1 MKFDEKKQKY
11 VLIGALAL
19 LLAGV
24 VYWNC
29 TLNAGREADA
39 GDRVQHGEKLQ
50 IESMN
55 GEGGGTL
62 PASTAG
68 EDYFEAFRTE
78 RESVRELEIGYL
90 DEIIATSASDAETL
104 ADAQAQKLALVNNM
118 EAEFT
123 IESLIRAKGFADAA
137 VTFHGGSVNVIVDCE
152 TLSEE
157 QAAQILDIV
166 RSETGEP
173 AENVKVIP
181 GAQ

>member
-1 MKFDEKKQKY
+1 MKLDGKKQKY
-11 VLIGALAL
+11 LLIGGLAL

-24 VYWNC
+24 VYWNYQ
-29 TLNAGREADA
+29 LNAEPAEEDGQNTMQA
-39 GDRVQHGEKLQ
+39 GNTLQ

-55 GEGGGTL
+55 GDTD
-62 PASTAG
+62 ASTAG
-68 EDYFEAFRTE
+68 DDYFETFRAE
-78 RESVRELEIGYL
+78 RESVRDLEIGYL

-104 ADAQAQKLALVNNM
+104 ADAQEQKLALVNNM

-123 IESLIRAKGFADAA
+123 IENLIRAKGFADAA
-137 VTFHGGSVNVIVDCE
+137 VTFHGGSVSVVVDCD
-152 TLSEE
+152 TLTEE
-157 QAAQILDIV
+157 QVAQILDIV

>member
-1 MKFDEKKQKY
+1 M
-11 VLIGALAL
+11 

-24 VYWNC
+24 VYWNYS
-29 TLNAGREADA
+29 LNAGKETEGVGTAA
-39 GDRVQHGEKLQ
+39 QGGGESFH
-50 IESMN
+50 IESMS
-55 GEGGGTL
+55 GDTL
-62 PASTAG
+62 ETSAAG
-68 EDYFEAFRTE
+68 EDYFESFRTE

-90 DEIIATSASDAETL
+90 DEIIATSASDAVTL

-118 EAEFT
+118 ETEFT

-152 TLSEE
+152 TLSDE
-157 QAAQILDIV
+157 QVAQILDIV
-166 RSETGEP
+166 QRETGES